1 VIAGLSLALLP
12 VVAFALYGKHARGP
26 WRRVFTI
33 GATAGLYLNVFVLVV
48 QLFLKVP
55 AMQALAPT
63 QSELPFAL
71 TQLLVL
77 AVFVA
82 LGRSAVRGYGR
93 VALDSIP

>member
-1 VIAGLSLALLP
+1 
-12 VVAFALYGKHARGP
+12 
-26 WRRVFTI
+26 
-33 GATAGLYLNVFVLVV
+33 VFVLVV